1 MRLLSIVTWAIA
13 LGSSSSFALVNPFQA
28 PETISSLWQAVGL
41 PDLSAPF
48 TTTLQ
53 LNEPDLAGLATRMDA
68 IAAEGSGKWLSDDEL
83 RTYISPSADTVNTVK
98 TYLTSKGVDASTI
111 KLSKFGDQITFTSSL
126 ANQQSLFNTK
136 FENYRLNADG
146 SPVVPRA
153 KGYTIPNALGSIVK
167 SAFPISSFGLP
178 KQLAPIM
185 MADGVPVSL
194 ENMSKRATYTNCS
207 NAQVTPACLRD
218 AYETS
223 SYTPSSSTGRALTI
237 MSFIGQNFAQS
248 DLTSFLK
255 KYRPE
260 ASAVQVKLTNT
271 AGAINVPLLG
281 GVEVML
287 DIETAVSETYPLV
300 SDIVNYG
307 TQLTQGDIFNLAA
320 QYFLNM
326 DPSKRPGVIS
336 ISYGSN
342 EGDFSTS
349 EAQTMCASMQKLT
362 AGGTTV
368 VVASGDAGV
377 SGNGGS
383 CSEAGSPFVPTY
395 PGGCPYVLS
404 IGATQFFP
412 EVMVDQT
419 QSGFT
424 SGAGFS
430 NVFPRPSYQDSAV
443 SSYLSQIGTLD
454 AGSYNS
460 SGRSFPDLA
469 AAGSNYIIAYSG
481 MFGLVGGTSASC
493 PLVASLFT
501 LVNDARSKVGL
512 GRVGFVHPTLYAN
525 PSAFYDI
532 TNGSSI
538 QCGPDGKTGF
548 PATSGFDTPSG
559 LGAPRFST
567 LRSIFGV

>member
-1 MRLLSIVTWAIA
+1 MRLLNIVAVAIT
-13 LGSSSSFALVNPFQA
+13 LGSSTSFALINPFQA
-28 PETISSLWQAVGL
+28 PALVSSLWQAVGL

-153 KGYTIPNALGSIVK
+153 KGYTIPTALGSIVK

-178 KQLAPIM
+178 KELAPIVK
-185 MADGVPVSL
+185 ADGVPISL
-194 ENMSKRATYTNCS
+194 REITKRATYTNC
-207 NAQVTPACLRD
+207 NNTLVTPACLRD

-223 SYTPSSSTGRALTI
+223 SYTPSSSKGRAITI

-248 DLTSFLK
+248 DLTKFLK
-255 KYRPE
+255 MYRPD
-260 ASAVQVKLTNT
+260 ASSTQVKVTNT
-271 AGAINVPLLG
+271 AFGINFPLFG
-281 GVEVML
+281 SGVEVML
-287 DIETAVSETYPLV
+287 DIETSVSQTYPLV
-300 SDIVNYG
+300 NDIVNYG
-307 TQLTQGDIFNLAA
+307 NQLTQGDIFNLAA

-342 EGDFSTS
+342 EADYSAS

-383 CSEAGSPFVPTY
+383 CSAAGSPFIPTY

-412 EVMVDQT
+412 EVMVDKN

-430 NVFPRPSYQDSAV
+430 NVFSRPSYQDSAV
-443 SSYLSQIGTLD
+443 SSYLSQIGSAN
-454 AGSYNS
+454 AGSFNS
-460 SGRSFPDLA
+460 AGRSFPDLA
-469 AAGSNYIIAYSG
+469 AAGSNYVIAYNG
-481 MFGLVGGTSASC
+481 QFARVGGTSAAC

-501 LVNDARSKVGL
+501 LVNDARSKSGK

-538 QCGPDGKTGF
+538 QCGPTGQAGF
-548 PATSGFDTPSG
+548 SATTGFDTPSG
-559 LGAPRFST
+559 LGAPRLSS
-567 LRSIFGV
+567 LQSIFA